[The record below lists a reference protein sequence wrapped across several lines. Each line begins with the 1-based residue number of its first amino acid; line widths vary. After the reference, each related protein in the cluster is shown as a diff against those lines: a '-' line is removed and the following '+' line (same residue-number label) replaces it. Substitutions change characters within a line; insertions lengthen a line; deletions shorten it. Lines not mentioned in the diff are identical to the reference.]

1 MDRLVKDNTFEE
13 RQARNNCVAVK
24 KLLLRSRA

>member
-13 RQARNNCVAVK
+13 REVGNNCVAVNK
-24 KLLLRSRA
+24 LLRSRA